1 MMKQAVMSL
10 ALEESTAKSYT
21 THILAFEDEYGPVR
35 AAGSRAE
42 LVDRVL
48 AYAADFLLERQFAK
62 ARVAVTALAHEV
74 GLCWGWSLFDHQ
86 AVKDFLKG
94 LEKMKNLRSLPAAK
108 RDPLPAWA
116 IVRFCEASGAVPS
129 LSMWDWV
136 AACAII
142 TVGVRCIRR
151 PGELA
156 DMREDQLE
164 STTFGAQVRIVLSK
178 TDPVAQGQWL
188 PLEPGSTAACPI
200 RCLQRYLRMAK
211 GLLLE
216 QWRPGS
222 ANRFFFTR
230 ANGRP
235 YSTENIKDFIRTLAT
250 FAGLKGK
257 FGGHSIRI
265 TGACL
270 AVLGGMSLEQVKSI
284 GGWRSNV
291 VETYLRGLVA
301 VAGEAT
307 TKMGL

>member
-1 MMKQAVMSL
+1 MMKHAVLSL
-10 ALEESTAKSYT
+10 ALEESTARSYT
-21 THILAFEDEYGPVR
+21 THILDFEDEYGSVR
-35 AAGSRAE
+35 AASSRAE

-62 ARVAVTALAHEV
+62 ARVGVSALAHEV
-74 GLCWGWSLFDHQ
+74 ALCWGWSLFEHQ

-116 IVRFCEASGAVPS
+116 IVRFCEAAGAVPS

-200 RCLQRYLRMAK
+200 RCLRRYLMMAK
-211 GLLLE
+211 GQLLE

-222 ANRFFFTR
+222 ASRFFFTR

-250 FAGLKGK
+250 FAGLEGK

-265 TGACL
+265 SGACL

-307 TKMGL
+307 TRMGL